1 MKKSYFKQLLSVI
14 LTLLIVI
21 NLVILPIG
29 VSAEEEV
36 QIQYSG
42 KYNAAEYIKAQVDK
56 HTAGSAT
63 YYPTDAVW
71 TMETTAIPTDTTS
84 YITDS
89 TEWTTASLK
98 MEGNPFSDTKKGE
111 KYLKPYMYYTNEI
124 HATDKDAIKAGIMS
138 DGQYAGITG
147 GARFGVISSLTF
159 VAPQSGTVKLS
170 DPNGG
175 KFQWWLNH
183 VNNIGGL
190 AGVELGMDK
199 YTEQDVVGFAI
210 YKNNEKLWPSDTA
223 YSSVTGVS
231 SGRTID
237 FPEIKDIALT
247 EGDKLRMV
255 IIPIAASKHGY
266 YEMNPE
272 ITYGADY
279 IETQFNAYEA
289 VKAKQDATTYESK
302 EVFNDSN
309 WSYETRN
316 LEVDSETGYNLPT
329 SADWTQPTLKYYS
342 DGDDQLKEVFPSIF
356 RNTPKG
362 SDYGYGIVTYENKLV
377 TTCIPLMS
385 NASGKVAS
393 TITWTASKEG
403 TVRLY
408 DPDSGQIGRLPKET
422 CITQALDSEKNRIG
436 IAIYKNSE
444 QIWPAVD
451 SENSESFGGINYYM
465 LTGDTWEGSTL
476 VKGGRVSVDFPE
488 LNDIKVDENDKL
500 RIMIV
505 PLNEDFG
512 YMTLN
517 PQVDYTALADATY
530 ANYPLS
536 LQIGDSGKDIKIYE
550 VEQAS
555 YAPEN
560 IQVNLNT
567 GSGVYPLTRDGADPA
582 LSYTMDKELSDDGSE
597 TFKISYNYG
606 AKHFTTN
613 FKVRV
618 VDTVWGDMIMDGK
631 VDASDISAMRQYLLG
646 LSKQSW
652 HTSLSDVN
660 DDALVDVRDLVR
672 IKRYLSDKQNTVI
685 GPAVVTPLVPEENAE
700 PKVITKIKDNSIL
713 RHNASDDYEPYLQY
727 GVQIK
732 PDSIGR
738 TSAEKLEY
746 FKKAYELGFK
756 MVAVPVYWN
765 SVEVAEDQYNLYQV
779 KQIIDFANK
788 YSLDVELLWYGSNVL
803 GHSGYVP
810 SYIIKD
816 TATYPTKEGTGVF
829 DYSHTD
835 IFTRESAALSKVM
848 DYIYCYD
855 TKNAVCAVQVENE
868 PNWNRLLDNQKDAA
882 VSYLDRLGQVVKNS
896 KYSVVTRV
904 NLCNYDDSN
913 RTFDSELAAELV
925 ATAGID
931 CVGGDVYTNSASTS
945 NTFIG
950 KFDFKGNI
958 NLTAESG
965 GAYSRY
971 AQMVMNSFANG
982 RGYIAYELRT
992 SSNSEYDF
1000 GIYRQSDTEWIERD
1014 GSKSVLK
1021 AGDPVNTYPEVKTSD
1036 ILTFNHMV
1044 NKVRTQLAAAIY
1056 SGSSNFAML
1065 SDEGADNLLSAAGS
1079 VNGFAVTYESS
1090 TDTQKYPTRADNKA
1104 GLVFQYDGYWYFFTT
1119 ASRAVFTLEI
1129 YSGTMQT
1136 YNNGAWEDYVDGME
1150 KYDDSMHFAS
1160 YSDRVYRVKVAE

>member
-56 HTAGSAT
+56 HTSDLSPT
-63 YYPTDAVW
+63 WYPKTDVLW

-175 KFQWWLNH
+175 KFQWWLYH
-183 VNNIGGL
+183 PNNNGAPGKD
-190 AGVELGMDK
+190 LGMDTSSK
-199 YTEQDVVGFAI
+199 SPIVGLAI
-210 YKNNEKLWPSDTA
+210 YKNNEKIWPSDTA
-223 YSSVTGVS
+223 YSSVTGDF

-237 FPEIKDIALT
+237 FPKIEDIALT
-247 EGDKLRMV
+247 KGDKLRMV
-255 IIPIAASKHGY
+255 IITIASGKQHGY

-422 CITQALDSEKNRIG
+422 GITQALDSEKNRIG

-582 LSYTMDKELSDDGSE
+582 LSYTMDKVLSDDGSE

-700 PKVITKIKDNSIL
+700 PKVITKIEDNSIL
-713 RHNASDDYEPYLQY
+713 RLNTSDGYEPYLQY

-738 TSAEKLEY
+738 TSAEKLGFIESFEIPYLVPNGDSFDWQTTQLPNKTAKDFPAPSLSKSKVSKLKALKQLNKWECKVIHIRKACQEESTDAPY
-746 FKKAYELGFK
+746 FPALLIAVECRNDYILPVESVCDYNINAQKILDSFADELLKYKRLPKTICVSDDRTYSLLQSFSKDCGVELK
-756 MVAVPVYWN
+756 MVDT
-765 SVEVAEDQYNLYQV
+765 VAKADDIAYKMNYICESDE
-779 KQIIDFANK
+779 
-788 YSLDVELLWYGSNVL
+788 LDSMLQNM
-803 GHSGYVP
+803 
-810 SYIIKD
+810 
-816 TATYPTKEGTGVF
+816 
-829 DYSHTD
+829 
-835 IFTRESAALSKVM
+835 ES
-848 DYIYCYD
+848 
-855 TKNAVCAVQVENE
+855 
-868 PNWNRLLDNQKDAA
+868 
-882 VSYLDRLGQVVKNS
+882 LDRL
-896 KYSVVTRV
+896 SVDELKTM
-904 NLCNYDDSN
+904 S
-913 RTFDSELAAELV
+913 SELKTV
-925 ATAGID
+925 CIQMID
-931 CVGGDVYTNSASTS
+931 DGLLEPDLEAKLKRA
-945 NTFIG
+945 F
-950 KFDFKGNI
+950 NI
-958 NLTAESG
+958 
-965 GAYSRY
+965 
-971 AQMVMNSFANG
+971 
-982 RGYIAYELRT
+982 
-992 SSNSEYDF
+992 
-1000 GIYRQSDTEWIERD
+1000 
-1014 GSKSVLK
+1014 K
-1021 AGDPVNTYPEVKTSD
+1021 
-1036 ILTFNHMV
+1036 
-1044 NKVRTQLAAAIY
+1044 
-1056 SGSSNFAML
+1056 
-1065 SDEGADNLLSAAGS
+1065 
-1079 VNGFAVTYESS
+1079 
-1090 TDTQKYPTRADNKA
+1090 
-1104 GLVFQYDGYWYFFTT
+1104 
-1119 ASRAVFTLEI
+1119 
-1129 YSGTMQT
+1129 
-1136 YNNGAWEDYVDGME
+1136 
-1150 KYDDSMHFAS
+1150 
-1160 YSDRVYRVKVAE
+1160 